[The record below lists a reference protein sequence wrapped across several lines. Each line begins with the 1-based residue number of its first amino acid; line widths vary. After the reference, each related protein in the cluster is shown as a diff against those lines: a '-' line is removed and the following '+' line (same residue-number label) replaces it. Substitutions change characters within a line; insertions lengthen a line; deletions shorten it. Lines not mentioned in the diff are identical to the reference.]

1 MGDFDVPSPIDFH
14 DPAQAKS
21 WEQNT
26 IVRRPWRPEFFQA
39 FASELNSRFSQPF
52 SVLELGS
59 GPGHLAQQI
68 LSACQVARYCAL
80 DFSDAMHA
88 LACERLGPFAAKVE
102 FVIRD
107 FRSAEWSEGLGR
119 FDAVVTMQAA
129 HEIRHKRHLPKLLTQ
144 IRAVM
149 VPDGILLYCDHYAE
163 GGENSDLMLNR
174 DDQPL
179 VLERA
184 GFTDVRRL
192 LEKGGMALYAAKP
205 G

>member
-1 MGDFDVPSPIDFH
+1 MIQPRLVWELARKDLLLFLADRRSAVLCFAVPVVLAIAFVYLVARSPLDAGAAASGLLPGF
-14 DPAQAKS
+14 S
-21 WEQNT
+21 NT
-26 IVRRPWRPEFFQA
+26 
-39 FASELNSRFSQPF
+39 N
-52 SVLELGS
+52 SVL
-59 GPGHLAQQI
+59 
-68 LSACQVARYCAL
+68 
-80 DFSDAMHA
+80 

-107 FRSAEWSEGLGR
+107 FRSAEWSDGLGR

-184 GFTDVRRL
+184 GFTDVRL
-192 LEKGGMALYAAKP
+192 LLDKGGMALYAAKP

>member
-1 MGDFDVPSPIDFH
+1 MWKIPAPSPHRGTPGKSIAVLSPGLQSPPTHSIRSLPPRWLAQFSRRAAPRIPTGCLAPKAPCRSRKRKSPISDLPAEMGDFDVPSPIDFH

-102 FVIRD
+102 FVI
-107 FRSAEWSEGLGR
+107 
-119 FDAVVTMQAA
+119 
-129 HEIRHKRHLPKLLTQ
+129 
-144 IRAVM
+144 
-149 VPDGILLYCDHYAE
+149 
-163 GGENSDLMLNR
+163 
-174 DDQPL
+174 
-179 VLERA
+179 
-184 GFTDVRRL
+184 
-192 LEKGGMALYAAKP
+192 
-205 G
+205 